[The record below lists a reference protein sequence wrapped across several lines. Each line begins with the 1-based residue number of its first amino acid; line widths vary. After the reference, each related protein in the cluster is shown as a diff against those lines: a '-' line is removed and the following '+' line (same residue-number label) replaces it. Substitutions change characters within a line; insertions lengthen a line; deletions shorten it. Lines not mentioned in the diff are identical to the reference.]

1 VNFFGNFLKIKYRVV
16 REWIKQPGRN
26 TGRNKFIAYK
36 YTTKI
41 IFLFTIY
48 SFTIYN
54 SQKFSF
60 LIFIDCCRK
69 IRRID
74 ILIYNLLIYNF
85 NFLSFATERSVGST
99 DFVATKFIPLL
110 QYQQI
115 NFFIIKKQGSL
126 LELKIIFFIFA
137 TNWEYVLSPHFHNF
151 SPLIFYPLKYAWIH
165 PVFLILFSGYS
176 ILPLFLPSGD
186 NTYITHT

>member
-99 DFVATKFIPLL
+99 DFEATKFIPLL
-110 QYQQI
+110 QYQQK

-137 TNWEYVLSPHFHNF
+137 TNWEYVLSPTSIIFLHWFSIHWNMPEYILFFWSYSPVTLFFPFF
-151 SPLIFYPLKYAWIH
+151 SPPE
-165 PVFLILFSGYS
+165 
-176 ILPLFLPSGD
+176 
-186 NTYITHT
+186 ITHT